1 MYFFVVIK
9 ITETENLSDCNEHGD
24 NKTRQTNAK
33 TNISHVGGMRSPF
46 GTYSIAKSG
55 HTLRFWIWKKNR
67 AKNLISSIAAG
78 RHMPAAPLFLLSY
91 FPSHHAKWL
100 LRTKNQAV

>member
-1 MYFFVVIK
+1 MIK

-55 HTLRFWIWKKNR
+55 HTLRFWI
-67 AKNLISSIAAG
+67 
-78 RHMPAAPLFLLSY
+78 
-91 FPSHHAKWL
+91 
-100 LRTKNQAV
+100 

>member
-1 MYFFVVIK
+1 MTQPFGIDLMTSHHPKLMYFFVVIK

-46 GTYSIAKSG
+46 GTYS
-55 HTLRFWIWKKNR
+55 N
-67 AKNLISSIAAG
+67 
-78 RHMPAAPLFLLSY
+78 
-91 FPSHHAKWL
+91 
-100 LRTKNQAV
+100 